1 MVRMEQD
8 KRLIVKRILPIAYS
22 LCFAIGLGYAG
33 FIALQ
38 SDELVR
44 PIHLEWSMLA
54 VGIAM
59 LLSIV
64 LGKIDIPGGI
74 LGGFLAMAIF
84 YGSGFNGLILL
95 LLFFVLG
102 SFASR
107 VKLEWKQ
114 SVGLAEQNR
123 GKRSA
128 IHAFSNGGLA
138 ALFGLFAWAFPDH
151 ASLFQAMLA
160 GTLASATGDTLSS
173 ELGNIYGKRYVNML
187 TGISDERGRDGVI
200 SLEGTL
206 LGVAGSLLIA
216 LVFAAD
222 AGSPVSWIWVL
233 TAGIF
238 GNLMDSLLGA
248 TLQRWGW
255 LDNHGVN
262 VANTLCAAAWV
273 AIGMGL

>member
-1 MVRMEQD
+1 MDPD
-8 KRLIVKRILPIAYS
+8 KRWNVKRILQILYS
-22 LCFAIGLGYAG
+22 CCFAVGIGYAAISIWQSEGLGHPA
-33 FIALQ
+33 
-38 SDELVR
+38 
-44 PIHLEWSMLA
+44 HLGWSTLA
-54 VGIAM
+54 VSIAM
-59 LLSIV
+59 LLSIA

-74 LGGFLAMAIF
+74 LGFFLAMAIF

-95 LLFFVLG
+95 LVFFVLG
-102 SFASR
+102 SAASR
-107 VKLEWKQ
+107 LKLEWKQ

-160 GTLASATGDTLSS
+160 GTLASAMGDTFSS
-173 ELGNIYGKRYVNML
+173 ELGNIYGKRYINML
-187 TGISDERGRDGVI
+187 TWKSDERGRDGVI

-216 LVFAAD
+216 LVFAVD
-222 AGSPVSWIWVL
+222 VDNPISWIWVL

-238 GNLMDSLLGA
+238 GNLTDSLLGA

-262 VANTLCAAAWV
+262 VANTVCAAAWV
-273 AIGMGL
+273 ATGMSL

>member
-1 MVRMEQD
+1 MDPD
-8 KRLIVKRILPIAYS
+8 KRWSVKRIFQLAYS
-22 LCFAIGLGYAG
+22 LCFAVGLGYVA
-33 FIALQ
+33 ISAWR
-38 SDELVR
+38 SDELVH
-44 PIHLEWSMLA
+44 PAYLEWSMLA
-54 VGIAM
+54 VCIAM

-64 LGKIDIPGGI
+64 LRKIDVPGGM

-84 YGSGFNGLILL
+84 YGSGVNGLILL
-95 LLFFVLG
+95 LLFFMLG

-107 VKLEWKQ
+107 LKLEWKQ

-123 GKRSA
+123 GKRST

-138 ALFGLFAWAFPDH
+138 ALFGLFAWTFPDH

-173 ELGNIYGKRYVNML
+173 ELGNIYGKRYINIL
-187 TGISDERGRDGVI
+187 TWKSDERGRDGVI

-216 LVFAAD
+216 LVFAVD
-222 AGSPVSWIWVL
+222 AGNPVSWIWVL